1 MENTN
6 DIRKYNDIID
16 LPHHTSSKRARMSVS
31 DRAAQFSPFAA
42 LNGYDAAIQETGR
55 FTEEK
60 IELDESSKSVLNEK
74 LLIIKEHLADRP
86 EITITYFQPDD
97 RKEGGTYINVTGH
110 VKRIDPYDKVVI
122 MEDGTCIVMEYI
134 LEIIGEIFSDL
145 DKIWPTIREC

>member
-1 MENTN
+1 MDNTN
-6 DIRKYNDIID
+6 DIRRYNDIIG

-60 IELDESSKSVLNEK
+60 IELDESSKSALNEK
-74 LLIIKEHLADRP
+74 LLIIKKHLFDRP

-97 RKEGGTYINVTGH
+97 RKAGGTYVNVTGY
-110 VKRIDPYDKVVI
+110 VKKIDEYERTVVMANGTNIIIERIIKITGD
-122 MEDGTCIVMEYI
+122 
-134 LEIIGEIFSDL
+134 IF
-145 DKIWPTIREC
+145 

>member
-16 LPHHTSSKRARMSVS
+16 LPHHTSSKRARMSIS
-31 DRAAQFSPFAA
+31 DRAAQFSPFSA

-60 IELDESSKSVLNEK
+60 IELDESNKSALNEK
-74 LLIIKEHLADRP
+74 LRIIKEHLAEQP

-97 RKEGGTYINVTGH
+97 RKAGGTYVSVTGY
-110 VKRIDPYDKVVI
+110 VKKINEYERAVVMMDGMHIFIDQIFDI
-122 MEDGTCIVMEYI
+122 T
-134 LEIIGEIFSDL
+134 GEIFCDL
-145 DKIWPTIREC
+145 DCM